1 MRFGR
6 GSLFD
11 TIFTARPGSITRVIY
26 RGFPGFSAGESAL
39 RAVGGRR
46 IFQPV
51 RAAHY
56 HRNLTD
62 FCGDDSWS
70 MDGSGGCGEMSA
82 DWFIL
87 LYRDPTVGAKQPQ
100 YFDGEM
106 GVLSRT
112 TSLQQ

>member
-26 RGFPGFSAGESAL
+26 RGFPGFSAGESAR

-87 LYRDPTVGAKQPQ
+87 LYRGSKK
-100 YFDGEM
+100 
-106 GVLSRT
+106 
-112 TSLQQ
+112 